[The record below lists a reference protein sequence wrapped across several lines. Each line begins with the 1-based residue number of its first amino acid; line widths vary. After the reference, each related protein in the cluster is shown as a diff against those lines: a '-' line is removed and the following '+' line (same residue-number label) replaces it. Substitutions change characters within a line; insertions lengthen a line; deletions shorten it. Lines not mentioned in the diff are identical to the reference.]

1 MNAMVAFCGIVL
13 AGWVGPD
20 FTEPISPTPDKLP
33 LKPARQQQ
41 SNPQSAGVRPAR
53 AVYDVAMRGPR
64 MPVPPT
70 DPRAYTNGELPLPP
84 TMNDSGMMRNVGMA
98 GMGPQQDGAD
108 NGGRRSTGQRAF
120 DHYRAAP
127 GTSPYMLLN
136 GSTNNG
142 TVNPYAAYVRPAQ
155 DQQRAVQ
162 ELDQAENA
170 ADQPGP
176 IYPRAFQNY
185 GSYYPDY
192 GIAR

>member
-1 MNAMVAFCGIVL
+1 
-13 AGWVGPD
+13 
-20 FTEPISPTPDKLP
+20 
-33 LKPARQQQ
+33 
-41 SNPQSAGVRPAR
+41 
-53 AVYDVAMRGPR
+53 
-64 MPVPPT
+64 
-70 DPRAYTNGELPLPP
+70 
-84 TMNDSGMMRNVGMA
+84 
-98 GMGPQQDGAD
+98 MGPQQDAAD
-108 NGGRRSTGQRAF
+108 NGGRRATGQKAF

-155 DQQRAVQ
+155 DQQRAAQ

-176 IYPRAFQNY
+176 VYPRAFQNY

-192 GIAR
+192 GTAR

>member
-1 MNAMVAFCGIVL
+1 
-13 AGWVGPD
+13 
-20 FTEPISPTPDKLP
+20 
-33 LKPARQQQ
+33 
-41 SNPQSAGVRPAR
+41 
-53 AVYDVAMRGPR
+53 
-64 MPVPPT
+64 
-70 DPRAYTNGELPLPP
+70 
-84 TMNDSGMMRNVGMA
+84 
-98 GMGPQQDGAD
+98 
-108 NGGRRSTGQRAF
+108 
-120 DHYRAAP
+120 
-127 GTSPYMLLN
+127 MLLN